1 MLLLGVEQRLHA
13 LVVGALGFD
22 QIYNIEFVG
31 GELLH
36 VLNSEIEPL
45 SEGCGHVIVLE
56 DQVVFVVS
64 DLDGSAQV
72 ARLESALE
80 DESVIVVILLGVEWA
95 QLGVVTIDLRHFLV
109 EVGRLTRLPVRV
121 VLSVV
126 K

>member
-1 MLLLGVEQRLHA
+1 MLLLGVEQGLHA
-13 LVVGALGFD
+13 LVVGALRFD

-31 GELLH
+31 RELLH
-36 VLNSEIEPL
+36 VLDSEIEPL
-45 SEGCGHVIVLE
+45 SEGCGHVIVFE

-95 QLGVVTIDLRHFLV
+95 
-109 EVGRLTRLPVRV
+109 
-121 VLSVV
+121 
-126 K
+126 